1 MLKSLRRKFIV
12 ITMSLVGLVL
22 VGVLGMSLYSTVR
35 SMNSELTEDLAHAL
49 EFGADSKPTVGGSV
63 QSPGNDGMGN
73 SDRFP
78 GSRMVVYVVDIDAD
92 GTILQSNNASVAIS
106 DDTLDKVVSDVLSSD
121 GDSGSI
127 PSSNLTWRRKVTS
140 SGIRIAIGDTTSIHT
155 VVSAQVLNAAVTI
168 LVAMSILFV
177 IVWFLSKWAFEPV
190 VESWN
195 RQRRF
200 VADASHELKT
210 PLAVI
215 LANLQILER
224 SKSERPAADQRW
236 IDSTAEEAER
246 MNGLVKDLL
255 ELARTDENSV
265 GDKGGAFQATD
276 VDLSSIA
283 DTVSLQFDAVAF
295 EHGCGLETDIAED
308 VHVTGDPILLER
320 LVKSLIENACKY
332 AESGTDVL
340 VALERSGSHA
350 RFSVTNQGVPI
361 DPEDLPHIFDRFYRS
376 DKARSRETGGFG
388 LGLAIAKGIVDA
400 HHGKIW
406 ATSTAEA
413 GTCFSFEI

>member
-35 SMNSELTEDLAHAL
+35 SMNSELTEALSHAL
-49 EFGADSKPTVGGSV
+49 EFGADSKPTIGGSV
-63 QSPGNDGMGN
+63 QSPDNNLDA
-73 SDRFP
+73 SDHAP
-78 GSRMVVYVVDIDAD
+78 GSRAVVYVVDVDES
-92 GTILQSNNASVAIS
+92 GTVLQSNNASVAIS
-106 DDTLDKVVSDVLSSD
+106 DATLDEVVSEALSSEQ
-121 GDSGSI
+121 DSGSI
-127 PSSNLTWRRKVTS
+127 SASNLTWRRRVTS
-140 SGIRIAIGDTTSIHT
+140 SGIRIAIADTSSIHT

-168 LVAMSILFV
+168 IVAMGILFL

-190 VESWN
+190 EESWN

-215 LANLQILER
+215 LANMQILR
-224 SKSERPAADQRW
+224 QSKSKRSQSDQRW

-255 ELARTDENSV
+255 ELARTDENAI
-265 GDKGGAFQATD
+265 GDKNGAFQATD
-276 VDLSSIA
+276 VDLSALSDSVA
-283 DTVSLQFDAVAF
+283 LQFDAVAF
-295 EHGCGLETDIAED
+295 EHGCALEADIDEGI
-308 VHVTGDPILLER
+308 HVTGDHILLER

-332 AESGTDVL
+332 AAEGTDVTVKL
-340 VALERSGSHA
+340 KRSGSHA
-350 RFSVTNQGVPI
+350 RFSVTNMGVPI

-406 ATSTAEA
+406 ATSSADK